1 MNQFND
7 IIAKYK
13 QTKGINQLNITTA
26 LIDMDGVLYD
36 SMKYHTIAWKKLTD
50 ELNIEASLDEFY
62 IYEGMTGAGIIRLLF
77 KRSFNEDVSDEKAAE
92 LYAIKAK
99 YFGEVGKVE
108 VMPDAQ
114 RMTSI
119 LRDNNIERVLVT
131 GSGQAS
137 ILNCLDTDYAGIF
150 DHDKRVTAHDVTN
163 CKPHPEPYLRG
174 MEKAGRTAE
183 ECIVIEN
190 APLGIKAGK
199 AAGCFVIGI
208 TTGPIP
214 KEEMVK
220 AGADLVFGS
229 MGEFADALPT
239 LIEAFRN

>member
-1 MNQFND
+1 MFQQAINL
-7 IIAKYK
+7 YK
-13 QTKGINQLNITTA
+13 EQNNIKHLNITTA

-36 SMKYHTIAWKKLTD
+36 SMKYHTIAWKMLTD
-50 ELNIEASLDEFY
+50 NLNIEATRDEFY
-62 IYEGMTGAGIIRLLF
+62 LYEGMTGAGIIRMLF
-77 KRSFNEDVSDEKAAE
+77 KRAFDEEVSDEKAAE
-92 LYAIKAK
+92 LYDIKAK
-99 YFGEVGKVE
+99 YFGEIGKVE

-119 LRDNNIERVLVT
+119 LRDNDIERVLVT

-137 ILNCLDTDYAGIF
+137 ILNCLDRDYAGIF
-150 DHDKRVTAHDVTN
+150 DLDKRVTAHDVKHG
-163 CKPHPEPYLRG
+163 KPHPEPYLQG
-174 MEKAGRTAE
+174 MAKVKRTPE

-190 APLGIKAGK
+190 APLGIQAGK

-214 KEEMVK
+214 KEDMIK

-229 MGEFADALPT
+229 MKEFADALPSV
-239 LIEAFRN
+239 IDAFRS